1 MRSVLFSILTF
12 LFLAS
17 THAQEVQKVHL
28 DPTDHSLNYYL
39 AMVPKD
45 LPVKA
50 YLFLMPSFGEIPET
64 VLMQTD
70 LPRLAAERGILTI
83 IPVLKTGLRSLGVD
97 SLSQQSLMEMAEN
110 VVQKY
115 QLTNQHLF
123 VGGFSIG
130 GSCAVRFA
138 ELAVSKNFQH
148 QPRAVFAID
157 PPLDFERFYHSSVRT
172 IRLAAA
178 SQPNPE
184 ALYMKE
190 RLEKE
195 MNGTPETA
203 LMNYRNCSPYS
214 FSDTRQTAIKSIV
227 NIPVRIYTEPDVSWW
242 LKERGSD
249 FSGMNALD
257 ASCMINELNRLGNA
271 KANLIITH
279 DKGYRKPDNRRHPH
293 SWSIVDNAELIN
305 WLLEQ

>member
-1 MRSVLFSILTF
+1 MRSILFSILAF
-12 LFLAS
+12 LFLVN
-17 THAQEVQKVHL
+17 TFAQEVQKITL

-39 AMVPKD
+39 AIIPAD
-45 LPVKA
+45 ISVKA
-50 YLFLMPSFGEIPET
+50 YLFLVPSFGETPET
-64 VLMQTD
+64 VLTQTD
-70 LPRLAAERGILTI
+70 LPKLAADKGILTI
-83 IPVLKTGLRSLGVD
+83 IPVFKTGVRSLGVD
-97 SLSQQSLMEMAEN
+97 SLSQQSFLEMVEN

-115 QLTNQHLF
+115 QLTHQPLL

-148 QPRAVFAID
+148 QPKAIFAID
-157 PPLDFERFYHSSVRT
+157 PPLDLERFYHSSVRT
-172 IRLAAA
+172 IRLSAS
-178 SQPNPE
+178 SQPNQE
-184 ALYMKE
+184 AQYMKE

-203 LMNYRNCSPYS
+203 LKNYRKYSPYS
-214 FSDTRQTAIKSIV
+214 FSDTQQTAIKPLV
-227 NIPVRIYTEPDVSWW
+227 NTPLRIYTEPDVSWW
-242 LKERGSD
+242 IKERGGD

-271 KANLIITH
+271 KANLITTN
-279 DKGYRKPDNRRHPH
+279 DKGFRKPDNRRHPH

-305 WLLEQ
+305 WLLKQ